1 MCLSGLNDALKLVLK
16 AVPELKKD
24 KYKFYGNEVMG
35 QNSSKTWTGNRS
47 VTQQ

>member
-1 MCLSGLNDALKLVLK
+1 MCLSELNNALKLVLK

-35 QNSSKTWTGNRS
+35 QNRRVKHGLETGR
-47 VTQQ
+47 